1 MLKIPIK
8 VTSPDFSFPIELDGS
23 TWSFRFRW
31 NHRMEQ
37 WRMDVFDAEG
47 NALVRSVGVVINTPL
62 LNRFAYMGNLP
73 PGVLLAIDTAQSMT
87 DATYDDFGTRVVLIY
102 FTPDEVAARLGRS

>member
-1 MLKIPIK
+1 MALKIPIK
-8 VTSPDFSFPIELDGS
+8 VTSPDFSFPIELDGA
-23 TWSFRFRW
+23 TWIFRFRW

-73 PGVLLAIDTAQSMT
+73 PGVLMALDNSGQTL
-87 DATYDDFGTRVVLIY
+87 DATYDDFGTRVELFYLTAEERAEI
-102 FTPDEVAARLGRS
+102 

>member
-1 MLKIPIK
+1 MLQIPIK

-23 TWSFRFRW
+23 TWVLRFRW

-47 NALVRSVGVVINTPL
+47 NALVRSVGVVIDTPL
-62 LNRFAYMGNLP
+62 LNRFAYLGNLP
-73 PGVLLAIDTAQSMT
+73 SGILAARDTSGGRL
-87 DATYDDFGTRVVLIY
+87 DATYEDFGTRVQLFY
-102 FTPDEVAARLGRS
+102 MTADELKAL